1 MNVIANCHASPETLG
16 VPWKAVQSD
25 ALTSIT
31 LNVTALFSLSQI
43 CFKARDHDS
52 QGEKKKTEREREGQK
67 KTFRKINN
75 ELFLRALH
83 INQPSD

>member
-52 QGEKKKTEREREGQK
+52 QGGKKRQREREEQK

>member
-16 VPWKAVQSD
+16 APWKAVQSD

-52 QGEKKKTEREREGQK
+52 HGGKKKKEREMNRK
-67 KTFRKINN
+67 KKN
-75 ELFLRALH
+75 L
-83 INQPSD
+83 

>member
-16 VPWKAVQSD
+16 ALWQAVQSD

-52 QGEKKKTEREREGQK
+52 QKERKK
-67 KTFRKINN
+67 
-75 ELFLRALH
+75 
-83 INQPSD
+83 